1 MYCIFKILCTFTKQ
15 SITKKHEIMDSNL
28 IVMKSHLNNTMIN
41 ELIEKDGIKKMYGVS
56 ITNKWKDN
64 WVITFNDNVFEKDE
78 LIDEL
83 ILWTMENAMSTEVY
97 FFG

>member
-1 MYCIFKILCTFTKQ
+1 
-15 SITKKHEIMDSNL
+15 MDSNL